1 MWAENR
7 YKYGLYTL
15 SYSLYETVYTT
26 SMKLPK
32 LFVGIFGTLT
42 IILSSINC
50 LICEDGQ
57 NVVMEV
63 HHHCYSQLSHI
74 IELACGYM
82 PDLKKKSISG
92 KNFLFNGNIIFYFL
106 NHFKKNPIL

>member
-1 MWAENR
+1 
-7 YKYGLYTL
+7 
-15 SYSLYETVYTT
+15 
-26 SMKLPK
+26 MKLPK

-106 NHFKKNPIL
+106 NHFKKKPIL

>member
-1 MWAENR
+1 
-7 YKYGLYTL
+7 
-15 SYSLYETVYTT
+15 
-26 SMKLPK
+26 MKLPK

-50 LICEDGQ
+50 LLCEDGQ

-63 HHHCYSQLSHI
+63 HRHCYNQLSHI
-74 IELACGYM
+74 IELVCGYM

-92 KNFLFNGNIIFYFL
+92 KNFLFNGKIIFL
-106 NHFKKNPIL
+106 LFKPLLKKIFCKLYYTTAFIFSVRSLIILS